1 MRESLC
7 LYGLLLFGLLVARGW
22 GRHEDFYD
30 YCDDPYFYDYYGLCD
45 DHGEGGGSSGGSG
58 GSGTTTEPPTEPPVC
73 EFPGPTPPNATEL
86 EVAEMA
92 LCHVHCIDQVC
103 NLKFK

>member
-7 LYGLLLFGLLVARGW
+7 LYGLLLLGLLVARGW
-22 GRHEDFYD
+22 AQYDDYYD
-30 YCDDPYFYDYYGLCD
+30 YSNCEDPFFYDYYGICD
-45 DHGEGGGSSGGSG
+45 GSG
-58 GSGTTTEPPTEPPVC
+58 ATTEPPTEPPTDPPVC

-103 NLKFK
+103 ILKVITVN